1 MTVNEMAAACGLQVV
16 HAEPDREYNSV
27 YCCDLLSIAMAG
39 APMDSAWATVMGNR
53 NVVAVASLAD
63 VAVVILCA
71 GQRYDED
78 AISAAKGTVTLLRSE
93 EPIYETAVKIGAL
106 LK

>member
-1 MTVNEMAAACGLQVV
+1 
-16 HAEPDREYNSV
+16 
-27 YCCDLLSIAMAG
+27 
-39 APMDSAWATVMGNR
+39 
-53 NVVAVASLAD
+53 